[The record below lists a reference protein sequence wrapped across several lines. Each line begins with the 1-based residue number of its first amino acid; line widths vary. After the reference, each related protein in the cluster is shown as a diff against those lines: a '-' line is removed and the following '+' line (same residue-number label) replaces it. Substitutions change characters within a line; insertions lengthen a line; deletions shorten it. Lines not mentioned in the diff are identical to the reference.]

1 MRDRIE
7 IVYLLLELLN
17 AIVELL
23 QRLGEWWPLWGL

>member
-7 IVYLLLELLN
+7 IVYLLLGLLN

-23 QRLGEWWPLWGL
+23 QRLGWPLWGL